1 MRIGIITGE
10 YPPMEG
16 GVGDFTQQLGQ
27 TLATQGH
34 EVYVLTGQ
42 DETSPIST
50 EKKLTIHRQ
59 VRDWGWASHSQI
71 MRWIKQ
77 IQPDVIDIQ
86 YQAAAYQLRGGICL
100 FPRWQRRNLTIPV
113 VTTFHDLRPP
123 YLFPKAG
130 EMREWAIC
138 QMAQYSGGII
148 TTNDDDYTSLTTTL
162 LDKEPKPQIRLIPI
176 GSNIAPAPPGGY
188 DRSNWRARH
197 GFGEEEL
204 LLGFF
209 GFLNRSKGV
218 ETLVKATAKLLKE
231 GIPVRLI
238 FIGGRTGSS
247 DLTNVDYANEI
258 DELIKEVGIADRVL
272 HTGYSMPADVS
283 AALLATD
290 LCVLPYL
297 DGASLRRGTL
307 HACLTHGLAIITT
320 TPKTPAPQLQD
331 GKAMRLVPPENSD
344 ALAEVI
350 LDLWKHPDACA
361 ALRKNAAALAHE
373 FSWDRIAA
381 HTLEFFSSLAGKRP

>member
-27 TLATQGH
+27 TLVTQGH
-34 EVYVLTGQ
+34 EVYVLAGQ
-42 DETSPIST
+42 DETSPLSS
-50 EKKLTIHRQ
+50 ENHLTIHRQ
-59 VRDWGWASHSQI
+59 VRDWGWAAHSQI
-71 MRWIKQ
+71 MRWVKQ
-77 IQPDVIDIQ
+77 TQPDVINIQ

-130 EMREWAIC
+130 AMREWAIC
-138 QMAQYSGGII
+138 QMAQYSSGII
-148 TTNDDDYTSLTTTL
+148 TTNDDDYTELTAEL
-162 LDKEPKPQIRLIPI
+162 IDKEPKPQIRLIPI
-176 GSNIAPAPPGGY
+176 GSNIAPMPPAGY
-188 DRSNWRARH
+188 DRANWRARH
-197 GFGEEEL
+197 NFGEEEL

-218 ETLVKATAKLLKE
+218 ETLVKATAKLIQD
-231 GIPVRLI
+231 GVPARLV

-247 DLTNVDYANEI
+247 DLTNAAYANEI
-258 DELIKEVGIADRVL
+258 DALIAEVGITDHVL

-307 HACLTHGLAIITT
+307 HACLAHGLAIVTT
-320 TPKTPAPQLQD
+320 TPKTPDPQLQD
-331 GKAMRLVPPENSD
+331 GKALRLVPPGDSD
-344 ALAEVI
+344 ALAGAI
-350 LDLWKHPDACA
+350 LDLWNHPDTCVT
-361 ALRKNAAALAHE
+361 LRKNAALLAHE

-381 HTLEFFSSLAGKRP
+381 HTIEFFSSLAGKRP